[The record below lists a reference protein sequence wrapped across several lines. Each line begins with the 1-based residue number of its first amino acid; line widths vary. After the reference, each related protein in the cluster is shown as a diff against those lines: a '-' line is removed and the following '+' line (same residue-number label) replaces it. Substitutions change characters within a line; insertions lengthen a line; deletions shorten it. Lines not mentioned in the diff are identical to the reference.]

1 MLEDMFY
8 LFLSKIVRTEPVYNG
23 RPKRNRLYS
32 LCLSLCV
39 CVCVF
44 GARGRG
50 EVHALKLSRE
60 RAAST
65 GQTQTTEGGWS
76 RRSALTN
83 GRGTVLA
90 EDSQWKAVGEGR
102 FQEFSLVRTVHVN
115 EPTMLQHLETF

>member
-65 GQTQTTEGGWS
+65 GQTQTTEGWLEQAIRSPKRTGDGVS
-76 RRSALTN
+76 RGLTMEGSGGRQVSRIFFSKNSA
-83 GRGTVLA
+83 R
-90 EDSQWKAVGEGR
+90 E
-102 FQEFSLVRTVHVN
+102 
-115 EPTMLQHLETF
+115 